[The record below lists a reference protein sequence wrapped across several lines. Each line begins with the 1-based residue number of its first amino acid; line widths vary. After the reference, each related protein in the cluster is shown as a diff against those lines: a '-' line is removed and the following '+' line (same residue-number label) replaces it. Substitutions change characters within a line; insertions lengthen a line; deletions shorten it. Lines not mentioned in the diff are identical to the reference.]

1 MTHQTGFS
9 PVFVSLLLL
18 AGACDTSTSCPD
30 GSTRERDRCR
40 DLDAGEDSAVDA
52 ADTNPPDAG
61 PCGGACTGATP
72 VCDTTTETC
81 VACTDNT
88 HCAAPAAFCDTTS
101 NECVACLMNSDCT
114 DDTMPICEAGA
125 CRGCAADSDCTDIAA
140 TPVCDEP
147 SGRCVECTVDSE
159 ETTCP
164 APDNRACHP
173 TELTCTGAERGTLGF
188 CEACVSDS
196 ECLMDAPETL
206 RCVPMN
212 FEGSPHG
219 TYCLI
224 DQTTLGAICPNQQA
238 SQQLATSVGG
248 VESQYC
254 FVREGISTC
263 EAVTGFG
270 DACPGGSSD
279 CGAPG
284 LDDGYCNMAGRCS
297 YACLGPS
304 DCGGGVPCSGAATRY
319 CDGP

>member
-1 MTHQTGFS
+1 MRKTICIAAVLVAFGCDPSPTPTDTG
-9 PVFVSLLLL
+9 L
-18 AGACDTSTSCPD
+18 ADT
-30 GSTRERDRCR
+30 G
-40 DLDAGEDSAVDA
+40 VDA
-52 ADTNPPDAG
+52 ADTGVDAG

-81 VACTDNT
+81 VACLDNT
-88 HCAAPAAFCDTTS
+88 HCAAPTALCDTTS
-101 NECVACLMNSDCT
+101 NECVACLGDSDCT
-114 DDTMPICEAGA
+114 ADATMPICESGA
-125 CRGCAADSDCTDIAA
+125 CRACAADADCTAMTA

-164 APDNRACHP
+164 APDNFACHP
-173 TELTCTGAERGTLGF
+173 TELTCTGAERGSLGF
-188 CEACVSDS
+188 CEACVSDT
-196 ECLMDAPETL
+196 ECGATAPAVA
-206 RCVPMN
+206 RCVPMD

-284 LDDGYCNMAGRCS
+284 VDDGYCNMAGTCS
-297 YACLGPS
+297 YACLGPR
-304 DCGGGVPCSGAATRY
+304 DCGGGVPCSGAPTRY